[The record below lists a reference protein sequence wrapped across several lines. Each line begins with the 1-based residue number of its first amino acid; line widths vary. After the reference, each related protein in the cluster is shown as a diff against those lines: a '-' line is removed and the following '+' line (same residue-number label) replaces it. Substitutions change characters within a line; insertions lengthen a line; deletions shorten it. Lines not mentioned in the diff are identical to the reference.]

1 MGARAAILIGL
12 FLLAPSSGAA
22 ETDGLLRLNGRT
34 FLFERIGTF
43 TSLRCA
49 ESDRSEDCLRLEEMD
64 LQPQVNWERL
74 LDKSRRKAAAEKKG
88 ARVSQ
93 EPSTRETVVDQHG
106 GPWVFSVWADS
117 TTVVPDFPGYK
128 LQLSNGKIASAEV
141 LRNRKEWEEASRE
154 LGLNP
159 ETGKKEK
166 RGLGDWLK

>member
-1 MGARAAILIGL
+1 MRALATILIGL
-12 FLLAPSSGAA
+12 FLLPPSGRAA
-22 ETDGLLRLNGRT
+22 ETDGLLNLNGRT
-34 FLFERIGTF
+34 FLFERIGTL

-49 ESDRSEDCLRLEEMD
+49 ESDKSEDCLRLEEMA

-74 LDKSRRKAAAEKKG
+74 LDKSRRKAAVGKKD
-88 ARVSQ
+88 ARISRG
-93 EPSTRETVVDQHG
+93 PLASETLVDQHG

-117 TTVVPDFPGYK
+117 TTVVPDFPGYR
-128 LQLSNGKIASAEV
+128 LQLSNEKIASAEV

-166 RGLGDWLK
+166 RGLGGWLK